1 MLEIHARVWMANSK
15 QKEGNYDV
23 VTGTRY
29 VGNGGVHGWDL
40 RRKLTRSDWPLKGAL
55 SVVLF

>member
-1 MLEIHARVWMANSK
+1 MWMADSK

-40 RRKLTRSDWPLKGAL
+40 RRKLTRSDWVLKGAL
-55 SVVLF
+55 GVVLF